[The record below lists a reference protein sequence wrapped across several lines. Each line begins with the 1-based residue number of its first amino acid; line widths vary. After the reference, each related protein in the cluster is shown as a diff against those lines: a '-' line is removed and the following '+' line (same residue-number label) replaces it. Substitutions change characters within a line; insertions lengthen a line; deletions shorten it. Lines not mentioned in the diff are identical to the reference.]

1 MESVNPTTGAV
12 LERYEE
18 HDDAEV
24 DRRLQAGWDRWEGW
38 RGTGYDERADLLRA
52 VADTLEARTDELAEL
67 MVREMGKPVTSA
79 RSEVEKCAW
88 ACRYYADHGEE
99 HLQHDVIET
108 DARTSYVRFDPLG
121 PLLAIMPWNFPFW
134 QLFRAAAPSLM
145 AGNTVVLKHA
155 SNVPGCALEIE
166 RVFTDSGAPEGLFT
180 TLLVGSSA
188 IGDVIGDDRIRAVTL
203 TGSVG
208 AGRKVASQ
216 AGEALKK
223 FVLELGGSDAFLVL
237 DDADVDAAAATGV
250 KSRLINNGESCIA
263 AKRFIVVD
271 AVADA
276 FVETFRKELEAV
288 TIGDPMDDGTDVGP
302 LARGDLRDDL
312 HDQVRRTV
320 DEGATLVTGG
330 EALDRDGWFYA
341 PTLLDGVTAGM
352 TAATEE
358 TFGPAAAVIRV
369 ADEDEAVRVA
379 NDSEFGLGA
388 SIWTEDRDRGERV
401 AARIEAGCVFVN
413 ELVKSDPRVP
423 FGGVKSSGIGREL
436 GSYGIKEFTNVKT
449 VWVE

>member
-1 MESVNPTTGAV
+1 MESVNPTTGAT
-12 LERYEE
+12 LETYDE
-18 HDDAEV
+18 HDGAEV
-24 DRRLQAGWDRWEGW
+24 DRRLGASWDRWASW
-38 RGTGYDERADLLRA
+38 RGTSFGERAELLRD
-52 VADTLEARTDELAEL
+52 VADTLEKRRDELARL
-67 MVREMGKPVTSA
+67 MVQEMGKPITAA

-88 ACRYYADHGEE
+88 VCRYYADHGED
-99 HLQHDVIET
+99 HLRHDVIET

-134 QLFRAAAPSLM
+134 QLFRAAAPSIM

-166 RVFTDSGAPEGLFT
+166 RVFADSGAPDGLFQ

-208 AGRKVASQ
+208 AGRKVAAQ

-237 DDADVDAAAATGV
+237 DDADVARAAEVGV
-250 KSRLINNGESCIA
+250 QSRLINNGESCIA
-263 AKRFIVVD
+263 AKRFIVAD
-271 AVADA
+271 AVADE
-276 FVETFRKELEAV
+276 FVERFRAELESR
-288 TIGDPMDDGTDVGP
+288 TIGDPMDEDTDVGP
-302 LARGDLRDDL
+302 LARDDLRDDL
-312 HDQVRRTV
+312 HDQVRRSV
-320 DEGATLVTGG
+320 DEGARLVTGG
-330 EALDRDGWFYA
+330 TSLDREGYFYA
-341 PTLLDGVTAGM
+341 PTLLDGVTPEM
-352 TAATEE
+352 TAAAEE
-358 TFGPAAAVIRV
+358 TFGPVAAVLRV

-413 ELVKSDPRVP
+413 QLVKSDPRVP
-423 FGGVKSSGIGREL
+423 FGGIKSSGIGREL
-436 GSYGIKEFTNVKT
+436 GSYGIKEFTNTKT